1 MIRDAVLKLSGKTN
15 TCAPLFL
22 VTLDSRKAF
31 DVVNHVIMLDKLYES
46 GIPPALLTIV
56 KKDLYTGLTTKVKW
70 FGELSG
76 HLGTLQGVRQ
86 GGIFSPFYIK
96 LIYIPV

>member
-22 VTLDSRKAF
+22 VTQDSRKAF

-46 GIPPALLTIV
+46 GILPALLTIV
-56 KKDLYTGLTTKVKW
+56 KKTYTQDLQW
-70 FGELSG
+70 
-76 HLGTLQGVRQ
+76 
-86 GGIFSPFYIK
+86 K
-96 LIYIPV
+96 LNGWEN